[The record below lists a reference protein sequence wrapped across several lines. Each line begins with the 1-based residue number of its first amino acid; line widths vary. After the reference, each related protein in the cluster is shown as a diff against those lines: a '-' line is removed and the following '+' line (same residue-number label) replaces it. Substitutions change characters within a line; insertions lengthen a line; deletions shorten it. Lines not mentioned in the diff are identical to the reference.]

1 MIQGQLN
8 KDSSKGNYLHILYKG
23 TLSVSVTCKNK
34 QCPRLDNVVTNDG
47 DLRVCK
53 KVIGRFSALAHR
65 FLEITMVISG
75 ALALLEAAA
84 IYENAKSACMTARG
98 KWLVKSMMTNR

>member
-1 MIQGQLN
+1 M
-8 KDSSKGNYLHILYKG
+8 
-23 TLSVSVTCKNK
+23 CKNK
-34 QCPRLDNVVTNDG
+34 QCPCLDNVVTNDG

-53 KVIGRFSALAHR
+53 KVIDRFSALAHR

-84 IYENAKSACMTARG
+84 IYENAKKCHSMTARG
-98 KWLVKSMMTNR
+98 KRLVKSVMTKR

>member
-1 MIQGQLN
+1 M
-8 KDSSKGNYLHILYKG
+8 
-23 TLSVSVTCKNK
+23 
-34 QCPRLDNVVTNDG
+34 TNDG

-53 KVIGRFSALAHR
+53 KVIDRFSALAHR

-84 IYENAKSACMTARG
+84 IYENAK
-98 KWLVKSMMTNR
+98 KWLHDRKRKKAGQISDD